1 MVVAIGSQYP
11 FPEVPMARPSP
22 FSLFRHLRN
31 GVAPRGPEA
40 FLLLSAAA
48 MPVAFSTWQ
57 ALLNNFAIERAAFTG
72 EDMGLLQSLRE
83 VPGFLSFAVVFVL
96 LFLREQT
103 TLLVSLCLLGIGT
116 AITGLF
122 PSVLG
127 LYLTTILMSIGFH
140 YQETLQ
146 QSLTLQWIGKE
157 RAAEAMGRQLAAR
170 ATAGLAAFAVVWVML
185 EVLKVDFAWVY
196 AFGGGLTVALALA
209 AWRMFPRFPQ
219 ATVQNKRL
227 FLRKRYWLYYALI
240 FMSGAR
246 RQIFTVFAGFMMVEK
261 FGYSAGE
268 ITLLFV
274 VNQVINMLFAG
285 RIGRAIGHWGERR
298 ALTFEYVGL
307 IGVFLAYALV
317 ENAWLAGG
325 LYVVDHLFFALAI
338 AIRAYFQKIAAPED
352 IASSSG
358 VSFTIN
364 HIAAVIIPA
373 AFGVLWLTSPAAVF
387 VSGAAMAVVS
397 LALSRL
403 IPDAPEPGRET
414 LLVRRETAS
423 AAAE

>member
-1 MVVAIGSQYP
+1 
-11 FPEVPMARPSP
+11 
-22 FSLFRHLRN
+22 
-31 GVAPRGPEA
+31 
-40 FLLLSAAA
+40 
-48 MPVAFSTWQ
+48 
-57 ALLNNFAIERAAFTG
+57 
-72 EDMGLLQSLRE
+72 
-83 VPGFLSFAVVFVL
+83 
-96 LFLREQT
+96 
-103 TLLVSLCLLGIGT
+103 
-116 AITGLF
+116 
-122 PSVLG
+122 
-127 LYLTTILMSIGFH
+127 
-140 YQETLQ
+140 
-146 QSLTLQWIGKE
+146 
-157 RAAEAMGRQLAAR
+157 
-170 ATAGLAAFAVVWVML
+170 
-185 EVLKVDFAWVY
+185 
-196 AFGGGLTVALALA
+196 
-209 AWRMFPRFPQ
+209 MFPRFPQ

>member
-1 MVVAIGSQYP
+1 
-11 FPEVPMARPSP
+11 MARLSP
-22 FSLFRHLRN
+22 FTFLSRFREGLD
-31 GVAPRGPEA
+31 PRGPEA

-72 EDMGLLQSLRE
+72 ENMGLLQSIRE
-83 VPGFLSFAVVFVL
+83 IPGFLAFSVVFVL
-96 LFLREQT
+96 LLCREQT
-103 TLLVSLCLLGIGT
+103 LLLTSLCLLGVGT

-127 LYLTTILMSIGFH
+127 LYLTTVLMSIGFH

-157 RAAEAMGRQLAAR
+157 RAAAAMGKQIAAR
-170 ATAGLAAFAVVWVML
+170 ATSGIAAFAVVWLML
-185 EVLKVDFAWVY
+185 EVLKVDYAWVY
-196 AFGGGLTVALALA
+196 AFGGGLTVVFALV
-209 AWRMFPRFPQ
+209 AWRVFPRFPQ

-227 FLRKRYWLYYALI
+227 FLRKRYWLYYALV
-240 FMSGAR
+240 FMGGAR

-261 FGYSAGE
+261 FGFSASE

-285 RIGRAIGHWGERR
+285 KIGKAIGHWGERK
-298 ALTFEYVGL
+298 ALTFEYTGL
-307 IGVFLAYALV
+307 IGIFLAYAV
-317 ENAWLAGG
+317 VDNSWVAGG
-325 LYVVDHLFFALAI
+325 LYVVDHLLFAMAI
-338 AIRAYFQKIAAPED
+338 AIRAYFQKIASPED

-358 VSFTIN
+358 MSFTIN

-373 AFGVLWLTSPAAVF
+373 LFGIIWLTNPSAVF
-387 VSGAAMAVVS
+387 LTGAGMACLS
-397 LALSRL
+397 LVLARL
-403 IPDAPEPGRET
+403 VPNHPEPGRET
-414 LLVRRETAS
+414 VLIRPIPATAP
-423 AAAE
+423 APAGE